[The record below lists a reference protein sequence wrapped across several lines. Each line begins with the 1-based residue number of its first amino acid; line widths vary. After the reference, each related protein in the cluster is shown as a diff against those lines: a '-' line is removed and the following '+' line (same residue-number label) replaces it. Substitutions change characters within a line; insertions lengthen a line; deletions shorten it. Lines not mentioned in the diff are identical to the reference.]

1 MQQPWMNALTA
12 NRRFVLRTEKSVFKF
27 VVDRDTTDK
36 KTNLIAR
43 YKEQNIPVGW
53 MSDTGLIAKVHLANS
68 FLSCC

>member
-1 MQQPWMNALTA
+1 
-12 NRRFVLRTEKSVFKF
+12 